1 MTYKTKSLIYFSCFV
16 VASLVYYQIEQQ
28 DEFQEQMNSETFVE
42 AEFQDEMEPEN
53 PQLDFEEDQK
63 WFPFDPLLL
72 KASQLLS

>member
-1 MTYKTKSLIYFSCFV
+1 M
-16 VASLVYYQIEQQ
+16 
-28 DEFQEQMNSETFVE
+28 DSETFVE